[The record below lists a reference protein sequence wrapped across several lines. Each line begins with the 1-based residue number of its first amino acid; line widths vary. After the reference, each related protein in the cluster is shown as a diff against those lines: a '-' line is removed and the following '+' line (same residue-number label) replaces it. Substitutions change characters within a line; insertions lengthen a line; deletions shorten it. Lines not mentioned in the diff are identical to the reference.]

1 MKRSFFVFLFVF
13 CFLAFPLAAQ
23 EAEYTIT
30 ETELTRLEKISES
43 WETNRRNQ
51 QLQVQS
57 LKAKLNEALTK
68 SEALK
73 SQLQTERETLKNLR
87 QSYAEYENGVNMEL
101 ELKAIQIE
109 KLKKQGYRLKLSLV
123 IVSCILGFLILG
135 CAMFFILKMKLKI
148 ILHIKI

>member
-1 MKRSFFVFLFVF
+1 MKSFIFFLFVF

-23 EAEYTIT
+23 EYTIT

-43 WETNRRNQ
+43 WETSRRNQ

-73 SQLQTERETLKNLR
+73 SQLQTERETLKSLR

-101 ELKAIQIE
+101 ELKTKQIE
-109 KLKKQGYRLKLSLV
+109 KLKKTEYRLKLSLV

-135 CAMFFILKMKLKI
+135 GAMFLILKMKLK
-148 ILHIKI
+148 LL

>member
-30 ETELTRLEKISES
+30 EAELTMLEKISES
-43 WETNRRNQ
+43 WETSRRNQ

-57 LKAKLNEALTK
+57 LKTRLTEALTK

-73 SQLQTERETLKNLR
+73 NQLQTERETLKSLR

-101 ELKAIQIE
+101 EAKTRQIE
-109 KLKKQGYRLKLSLV
+109 KLKRQGYRLKLALV
-123 IVSCILGFLILG
+123 VLSCILGFLILG
-135 CAMFFILKMKLKI
+135 GVAFLVVKMKRL
-148 ILHIKI
+148 L

>member
-13 CFLAFPLAAQ
+13 CFFVFPLAAQ

-57 LKAKLNEALTK
+57 LKTRLNEALTK
-68 SEALK
+68 SETLK
-73 SQLQTERETLKNLR
+73 SQLQTERETLKSLR

-123 IVSCILGFLILG
+123 VLSCILGFLILG
-135 CAMFFILKMKLKI
+135 GTMFLILKMKLKF
-148 ILHIKI
+148 L

>member
-1 MKRSFFVFLFVF
+1 MKRNFLFLFFVF

-30 ETELTRLEKISES
+30 ETELTMLEKISES

-57 LKAKLNEALTK
+57 LKTRLTEALTK
-68 SEALK
+68 SEALNRR
-73 SQLQTERETLKNLR
+73 LQTERETLKSLM

-101 ELKAIQIE
+101 EAKTRQIE

-135 CAMFFILKMKLKI
+135 GAMFLILKMKLK
-148 ILHIKI
+148 LL

>member
-13 CFLAFPLAAQ
+13 CFFVFPLAAQ

-30 ETELTRLEKISES
+30 ETELIRLEKISES
-43 WETNRRNQ
+43 WETSRRNQ

-57 LKAKLNEALTK
+57 LKARLTEALTK

-73 SQLQTERETLKNLR
+73 SQLQTERESLKSLR
-87 QSYAEYENGVNMEL
+87 QSYAEYEDGVNMEL
-101 ELKAIQIE
+101 ELKAKQIE

-123 IVSCILGFLILG
+123 IVSCILGFLIL
-135 CAMFFILKMKLKI
+135 KMKLK
-148 ILHIKI
+148 LL

>member
-13 CFLAFPLAAQ
+13 CFLVFPLVAQ
-23 EAEYTIT
+23 ETEYTIT
-30 ETELTRLEKISES
+30 EAELIQLEKISES

-51 QLQVQS
+51 QLQAQN
-57 LKAKLNEALTK
+57 LKTRLTEALTK

-73 SQLQTERETLKNLR
+73 NQLQTERETLKSLR

-101 ELKAIQIE
+101 ETKAIQIE
-109 KLKKQGYRLKLSLV
+109 KLEKQGYRLKLSLV

-135 CAMFFILKMKLKI
+135 CAMFFILKMKLKF
-148 ILHIKI
+148 L

>member
-1 MKRSFFVFLFVF
+1 MKRAFFVFLFAF

-30 ETELTRLEKISES
+30 ETELTRLERISEN

-57 LKAKLNEALTK
+57 LKARLTEALTK

-73 SQLQTERETLKNLR
+73 NQLQTERETLKNLR
-87 QSYAEYENGVNMEL
+87 QSYNEYENGVSVEL
-101 ELKAIQIE
+101 EAKAIQIE
-109 KLKKQGYRLKLSLV
+109 KLKKQEYRLKLALV
-123 IVSCILGFLILG
+123 ILSCVLGLLILG
-135 CAMFFILKMKLKI
+135 GTVFLILKMKLK
-148 ILHIKI
+148 LL

>member
-1 MKRSFFVFLFVF
+1 MKRSFLFLLFVF
-13 CFLAFPLAAQ
+13 CFLVFPLAAQ

-30 ETELTRLEKISES
+30 EAELIRLEKISES
-43 WETNRRNQ
+43 WETNRHNQ
-51 QLQVQS
+51 RLQVQN
-57 LKAKLNEALTK
+57 LKARLTEALTK

-73 SQLQTERETLKNLR
+73 SQLQTERETLKSLR

-101 ELKAIQIE
+101 ELKTKQIE

-135 CAMFFILKMKLKI
+135 GTVFLILKMKLK
-148 ILHIKI
+148 LL

>member
-13 CFLAFPLAAQ
+13 CFLVFPLAAQ

-30 ETELTRLEKISES
+30 EAELIRLEKISES
-43 WETNRRNQ
+43 WETNRHNQ

-57 LKAKLNEALTK
+57 LKTRLTEALTK

-73 SQLQTERETLKNLR
+73 SQLQTERETLKSLR

-123 IVSCILGFLILG
+123 VLSCILGLLILG
-135 CAMFFILKMKLKI
+135 STVFFILKMKLKF
-148 ILHIKI
+148 L

>member
-1 MKRSFFVFLFVF
+1 MKRSFLFLLFVF
-13 CFLAFPLAAQ
+13 CFLVFPLAAQ

-30 ETELTRLEKISES
+30 ETELTRLERISES

-57 LKAKLNEALTK
+57 LKTRLTEALTK

-73 SQLQTERETLKNLR
+73 SQLQTERETLKSLR
-87 QSYAEYENGVNMEL
+87 QSYNEYENGVNMEL
-101 ELKAIQIE
+101 ELKEKQIE

-135 CAMFFILKMKLKI
+135 GAMFLILKMKLK
-148 ILHIKI
+148 LL

>member
-13 CFLAFPLAAQ
+13 CFFVFPLAAQ

-43 WETNRRNQ
+43 WETDRRNQ
-51 QLQVQS
+51 QLQIQS
-57 LKAKLNEALTK
+57 LKERLTEALNL
-68 SEALK
+68 SENLTSSLK
-73 SQLQTERETLKNLR
+73 KEQETLKSLR

-101 ELKAIQIE
+101 ELKTIQIE

-135 CAMFFILKMKLKI
+135 GVGFLVVKIKKL
-148 ILHIKI
+148 L